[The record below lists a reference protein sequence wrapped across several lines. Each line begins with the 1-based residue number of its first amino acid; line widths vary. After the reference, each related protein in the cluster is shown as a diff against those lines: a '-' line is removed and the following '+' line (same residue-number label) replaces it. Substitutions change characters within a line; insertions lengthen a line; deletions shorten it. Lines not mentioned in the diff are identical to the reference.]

1 MSNDK
6 AIFYGFNMPFFGG
19 PQKILSRQVDDKLI
33 KNDIL
38 QLLLTVPG
46 ERVMRPDFGVH
57 LRSFLF
63 EQNTDSDLSILENEI
78 AQAITEYE
86 KRVTVENVTVVS
98 DTNKHGINVVVI
110 VRMVKDPKKVLTIE
124 QFFGIQ

>member
-110 VRMVKDPKKVLTIE
+110 VRMVKDQKKVLTIE

>member
-110 VRMVKDPKKVLTIE
+110 VRMVKDPKKVLTVE